1 MNDVNSL
8 LKEAYNATAVIVMP
22 GSGSY
27 GMEAV
32 ARQWWGSLC
41 LLTLHLNTLPPGPAT
56 RSQLYARSA
65 PVDMEAV
72 ARQWC
77 NPATLAE
84 SRMLTHR
91 PPCH

>member
-32 ARQWWGSLC
+32 ARQWWGC
-41 LLTLHLNTLPPGPAT
+41 YRPLTLTHSSLT
-56 RSQLYARSA
+56 
-65 PVDMEAV
+65 M
-72 ARQWC
+72 
-77 NPATLAE
+77 
-84 SRMLTHR
+84 THR
-91 PPCH
+91 